1 MTVNATESRTARWW
15 HVGPAAER
23 WIAAAGLAVVVLAAI
38 GFLLVN
44 KYWPYRYRNVKP
56 LLEEV
61 FASKITIDR
70 YHRIYF
76 PHLGFVAE
84 GLTLRRN
91 TAPDLPPI
99 GHADQLSVEGN
110 WLDLLRLRREVR
122 LVDVKGLH
130 VVIPPAGSS
139 ASREDFPPGSSV
151 DFAGPPTT
159 VETLHMQDALL
170 DVVHH
175 DGSRTSYPIRDLALH
190 GVRSGQATQFVVDM
204 GNPKPTG
211 RIHAQG
217 SFGPLI
223 PYNLGATLL
232 SGDFDFA
239 PVNLGDIGTLRGTLS
254 AKGHFSGSLAD
265 IELAV
270 TAATPDFAVDKGQP
284 VAMSGSAQCTVNG
297 LNANVVLHTI
307 QVRTGAT
314 VVHAAGAVIGS
325 PKVTDLQFDVER
337 GRAQDLLRPFLHD
350 RVPITGVVWL
360 KSRAHIAPGKHG
372 ERFLQR
378 LAVDG
383 GFDVPA
389 ERLTN
394 LETEKSL
401 TAFSAR
407 AQGAGSGQGDAGDP
421 DTAGADAISS
431 LQGQVKIR
439 NGILST
445 HRLTFQVPGATADL
459 QGTFAFHTGA
469 VHLTGQLK
477 MDADISHAAT
487 GFKSVLL
494 KPLAPFFKRKN
505 AGAAVQ
511 IAVTGIPHQYHVS
524 QDVFHTK

>member
-1 MTVNATESRTARWW
+1 
-15 HVGPAAER
+15 VGPAAER

-44 KYWPYRYRNVKP
+44 RYWPYRYRNVKP

-61 FASKITIDR
+61 FASKITIDH

-190 GVRSGQATQFVVDM
+190 GMRSGQPIQFVVDM

-232 SGDFDFA
+232 SGDFNFA

-265 IELAV
+265 IELEV

-297 LNANVVLHTI
+297 LNANVVLHAI

-325 PKVTDLQFDVER
+325 PKVTDLQFDVE
-337 GRAQDLLRPFLHD
+337 
-350 RVPITGVVWL
+350 
-360 KSRAHIAPGKHG
+360 SRAHVAPGKPG

-459 QGTFAFHTGA
+459 QGAFAFHTGA

-494 KPLAPFFKRKN
+494 KPLAPFFKKKN
-505 AGAAVQ
+505 AGAAVP